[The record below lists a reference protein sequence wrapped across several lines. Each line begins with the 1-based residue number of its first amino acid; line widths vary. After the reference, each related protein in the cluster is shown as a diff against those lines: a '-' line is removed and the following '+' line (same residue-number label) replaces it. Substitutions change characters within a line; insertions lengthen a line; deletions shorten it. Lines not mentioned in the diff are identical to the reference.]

1 MQPGHKKTLFA
12 FYFNS
17 GFREV
22 IPIYP
27 LYAIMFGEHGVS
39 PFELSVLFAAWAAT
53 GLILEVPSGALADRF
68 SRKWLVVLSGL
79 FKSAAFLSWFLWQEF
94 FGYLGGFILWSIGS
108 SIRSGAWEALLF
120 DLMKKW
126 GESGNFPSTYARIRA
141 AALAGVSVGEISGGF
156 LIIYGYDWVLL
167 VSMLIPFIA
176 TVPFVFWV
184 ADTRLQEKIP
194 QSTYISILRDGLKE
208 SVHNRSVLYILLI
221 SSFLIMIFGVYD
233 EYVPPTFREK
243 GFSLQWVAFLGAL
256 VYISQSIGMMAAGRF
271 YETPLSRILLVT
283 TAAGLILMT
292 AAIPETAFL
301 VVSMCLCFCIFGL
314 CSALFGSS
322 LQQVI
327 QTESRST
334 VTSIT
339 AFGENLGGIL
349 GFLAFGLVAQ
359 YQGMSGATFA
369 TSCAIII
376 LALLFLQLGKLWKI
390 QLGNQ

>member
-1 MQPGHKKTLFA
+1 MQSGHKKTLFA

-39 PFELSVLFAAWAAT
+39 PFELSILFAAWAAT
-53 GLILEVPSGALADRF
+53 GLVLEVPSGALADRF
-68 SRKWLVVLSGL
+68 SRKWLIVLSGL

-94 FGYLGGFILWSIGS
+94 FGYLGGFILWAIGS

-126 GESGNFPSTYARIRA
+126 GESQNFPGTYGRIRA
-141 AALAGVSVGEISGGF
+141 AATAGVGVGEVCGGF

-167 VSMLIPFIA
+167 VSMLIPLTA
-176 TVPFVFWV
+176 TVPFIFWV
-184 ADTRLQEKIP
+184 TDTLFQKKSA
-194 QSTYISILRDGLKE
+194 QSTYITLLRDGLKE

-221 SSFLIMIFGVYD
+221 SAFLIMIFGVYD
-233 EYVPPTFREK
+233 EYVTPMFREK
-243 GFSLQWVAFLGAL
+243 GYSLQSVAFLGAL
-256 VYISQSIGMMAAGRF
+256 VYLSQSTGMMAAVLF
-271 YETPLSRILLVT
+271 NKTSLSRILLAT
-283 TAAGLILMT
+283 TCAGVLLMS
-292 AAIPETAFL
+292 AAIAEAAFL

-314 CSALFGSS
+314 CSALFGAS

-327 QTESRST
+327 QTEARST

-339 AFGENLGGIL
+339 AFGESLGGIP

-359 YQGMSGATFA
+359 YHGMTGATLA
-369 TSCAIII
+369 TSCAVII
-376 LALLFLQLGKLWKI
+376 LALLFLALGKLWKI
-390 QLGNQ
+390 ELHNH